1 MEGMTTGIGVE
12 ESHYLIHKLITMTVS
27 QATLAAQR
35 QAAISELEGKMK
47 QMEQTTSVQEQLLA
61 HVLGDKDLEV
71 YSLMSSLVAAEDN
84 TPASTESSR
93 SNSPTDG

>member
-1 MEGMTTGIGVE
+1 
-12 ESHYLIHKLITMTVS
+12 
-27 QATLAAQR
+27 
-35 QAAISELEGKMK
+35 
-47 QMEQTTSVQEQLLA
+47 MEQTTSVQEQLLA

>member
-1 MEGMTTGIGVE
+1 MSQFVLMYMVC
-12 ESHYLIHKLITMTVS
+12 LILPI
-27 QATLAAQR
+27 
-35 QAAISELEGKMK
+35 K

>member
-1 MEGMTTGIGVE
+1 MHLYSVLSSWCILTF
-12 ESHYLIHKLITMTVS
+12 
-27 QATLAAQR
+27 TL
-35 QAAISELEGKMK
+35 LWL